1 MTIFSEEI
9 IHKRRL
15 NLAIAWES
23 YLQEN
28 DCVILACGEPI
39 QKPGGLDQVYPFL
52 PHPSY
57 FWLTGIRRPE
67 SVVMYSKK
75 YGWIDFVKPVTKEE
89 SLWEGSNGR
98 VNFRGL
104 QDIEGLRS
112 FLANKNFEHIFILG
126 QVSDKIR
133 CFAKNNDLQL
143 QIYLSHAIDSTRRI
157 KDDSEVNL
165 ILEAANIANKG
176 YEKIQSI
183 IQPGVTEKDIQI
195 EFEAEIQ
202 RYGAHKIPY
211 DTIVG
216 SGINSA
222 VLHAIP
228 TTKKVLKDDL
238 VLIDAGADIYDYCVD
253 ITRVFPASGNFSAQ
267 QQEIYNIVK
276 ESQRRAINI
285 CKPNM
290 DWHEVHRESA
300 RVIADGL
307 KQLKILKGN
316 TDSILESGAI
326 SVFYPHGVGHLVGLR
341 VRDTGHEENQQP
353 QKYCGVTL
361 RVDLK
366 IQENFIL
373 TVEPGCY
380 FIPSLIGDASTS
392 LKYKDF
398 IDWAEVDKW
407 KDFGGIRIEDDILIT
422 KSSPRVLTEAIK
434 K

>member
-1 MTIFSEEI
+1 MG
-9 IHKRRL
+9 R
-15 NLAIAWES
+15 
-23 YLQEN
+23 
-28 DCVILACGEPI
+28 
-39 QKPGGLDQVYPFL
+39 FL
-52 PHPSY
+52 
-57 FWLTGIRRPE
+57 
-67 SVVMYSKK
+67 
-75 YGWIDFVKPVTKEE
+75 
-89 SLWEGSNGR
+89 
-98 VNFRGL
+98 
-104 QDIEGLRS
+104 
-112 FLANKNFEHIFILG
+112 
-126 QVSDKIR
+126 
-133 CFAKNNDLQL
+133 
-143 QIYLSHAIDSTRRI
+143 I

-165 ILEAANIANKG
+165 IAEAANIANKG
-176 YEKIQSI
+176 YERIQSF

-216 SGINSA
+216 SGVNSA
-222 VLHAIP
+222 ILHASP
-228 TTKKVLKDDL
+228 TTKKILKDEL

-253 ITRVFPASGNFSAQ
+253 ITRVFPASGCFSAR
-267 QQEIYNIVK
+267 QQEVYNIVI
-276 ESQRRAINI
+276 ESQKRAINI
-285 CKPNM
+285 CKPNTA
-290 DWHEVHRESA
+290 WHEVHRESA

-353 QKYCGVTL
+353 QKYCGVAL

-380 FIPSLIGDASTS
+380 FIPSLIGEASTN

-398 IDWAEVDKW
+398 IDWSEVDKW

-422 KSSPRVLTEAIK
+422 KSSPRVLTDAIK